1 MITSLSSP
9 PLHLSIVFNIDLEAR
24 KLHTHKTSY
33 SMHSYNDTNSNSK
46 DNNDAAMVTVHSA
59 PTTTT
64 TTITAIIIIK
74 EINGRTSARLT
85 FPLPFSERLLC
96 ANSTKV

>member
-64 TTITAIIIIK
+64 ITAIIIIK